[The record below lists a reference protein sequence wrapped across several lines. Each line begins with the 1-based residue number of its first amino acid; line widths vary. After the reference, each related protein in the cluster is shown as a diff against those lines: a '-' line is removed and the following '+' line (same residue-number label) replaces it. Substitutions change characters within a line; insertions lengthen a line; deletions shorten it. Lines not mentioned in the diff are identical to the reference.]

1 MAQHKTNV
9 YNFIDDTVK
18 KHFIPLYIMYI
29 YNVSFTGWS
38 SLKIHLENSKM
49 LLVMALTTWRQLLMP
64 KSWKYRIYHSLL
76 PKKKSIIKW
85 TYSKT
90 LFPPDEDKQYVPVC
104 VYGEGNCAYRSMSL
118 HVFGTEKYFT
128 EMRVRAIIELAL
140 QKDFYLNEAMDDH
153 KGRKFSSRLSQ
164 TTSSGSIHC
173 LNDAFENKVLQ
184 TCQKN
189 SWTGIWQISAFASIY
204 IRTSC

>member
-1 MAQHKTNV
+1 MKFFEDTFRKFKDAASNGFNYLKTIVDAEKLKVQN
-9 YNFIDDTVK
+9 
-18 KHFIPLYIMYI
+18 L
-29 YNVSFTGWS
+29 SFP
-38 SLKIHLENSKM
+38 
-49 LLVMALTTWRQLLMP
+49 TT
-64 KSWKYRIYHSLL
+64 KEKVNYKEDI
-76 PKKKSIIKW
+76 
-85 TYSKT
+85 YSKT

-104 VYGEGNCAYRSMSL
+104 VYGDGNCAYRSMSL

-153 KGRKFSSRLSQ
+153 KGRKFSRRLSQ

-173 LNDAFENKVLQ
+173 LNAAFENEVLQ

-189 SWTGIWQISAFASIY
+189 SWAGIWQISAFASIY